1 MTLQYE
7 DRIVAYADVIGWKA
21 ACEDPERYFELLE
34 ATQAIAQYARNFSP
48 EVKGKVEVVGCAHG
62 LHRGARQLR
71 TFSRKSYNN
80 AIGAI
85 KSALTFGARDLPGQ
99 VNPAAFLKYAKT
111 PKVHIDPFSLREAEE
126 LIAALH
132 AKWCAGMAHFHELRF
147 FTGLRPCEALA
158 LRVNDYEREQACW
171 RSPRRAYAD
180 ASVSRPRTAATGAS
194 SCARGRSTCSSGSW
208 RGAPRWRRAGLI
220 EHDNLFCHAS
230 GAPLRRSSEPGSC
243 WMKTL
248 VRLPVRYRRPYV
260 ARHTSVSWRLMVGEP
275 PLWVAEQQGH
285 SVITMFTVYAAWVR
299 AARPEDVAAL
309 RAALDAP
316 RRPASFGTG
325 LGH

>member
-1 MTLQYE
+1 
-7 DRIVAYADVIGWKA
+7 
-21 ACEDPERYFELLE
+21 
-34 ATQAIAQYARNFSP
+34 
-48 EVKGKVEVVGCAHG
+48 

-126 LIAALH
+126 LIAAIH

-158 LRVNDYEREQACW
+158 LRVNDYEREAGVLAITKT
-171 RSPRRAYAD
+171 RVRGRERFKTKNGRDRRI
-180 ASVSRPRTAATGAS
+180 VL
-194 SCARGRSTCSSGSW
+194 CARAIDVLERQLAW
-208 RGAPRWRRAGLI
+208 RARLAARGLI

-230 GAPLRRSSEPGSC
+230 G
-243 WMKTL
+243 
-248 VRLPVRYRRPYV
+248 V
-260 ARHTSVSWRLMVGEP
+260 
-275 PLWVAEQQGH
+275 
-285 SVITMFTVYAAWVR
+285 
-299 AARPEDVAAL
+299 
-309 RAALDAP
+309 
-316 RRPASFGTG
+316 
-325 LGH
+325 